1 MASLVRYDNT
11 TEGSEKFN
19 KEECQKP
26 IEESNKNEELL
37 KKEDQEDVPIS
48 DEVVPMLKTDILI
61 SVTSFEDDGPNFD
74 KDETTSLVSVT
85 ESLPI
90 CRLLQDDE
98 PEIEDIIS
106 FEEKEE
112 KENEEKEKVDPILK
126 KVLMTTVVT
135 VCLNIITI
143 FILLIIIIVV
153 IIS

>member
-90 CRLLQDDE
+90 CRLLRDDE
-98 PEIEDIIS
+98 PEIEDVIS
-106 FEEKEE
+106 FEEK
-112 KENEEKEKVDPILK
+112 EEKEKVDPILK